1 MKPIQQIAVFDSG
14 IGGLSVLHE
23 IIKQLPNEHYIY
35 YADTDHLPYGTK
47 SKEEIMTCVNRSVKS
62 LANYNLKAL
71 VLACNTATSVAVK
84 QLRTQYDF
92 PIIGMEPAV
101 KPAIEGSKKQVMVCA
116 TERTLQEPKLHNLIA
131 NLDGDA
137 KVELRSLQP
146 LVLLAEDFTFD
157 YDRVY
162 PILEATFKD
171 VDWDD
176 FDYLVL
182 GCTHFI
188 YYKKALSYYLPP
200 SVQIIDG
207 NLGTATHLK
216 SMIQPNANDQPI
228 QIDYITSGRVGKPS
242 QFELYLELLDSIQS

>member
-1 MKPIQQIAVFDSG
+1 MQPRQQIAVFDSG

-23 IIKQLPNEHYIY
+23 IIKQLPDEHYIY

-47 SKEEIMTCVNRSVKS
+47 SKSEILDCVNRSVRS
-62 LANYNLKAL
+62 LAKHNLKAL

-101 KPAIEGSKKQVMVCA
+101 KPAIESSQKQVMVCA
-116 TERTLQEPKLHNLIA
+116 TDRTIQEPKLHNLIA

-146 LVLLAEDFTFD
+146 LVLLAEDFVFD

-162 PILEATFKD
+162 PILERTFRG
-171 VDWDD
+171 VDWNN

-188 YYKKALSYYLPP
+188 YYMESISYYLPP
-200 SVQIIDG
+200 SVKIIDG
-207 NLGTATHLK
+207 NLGTANRLK
-216 SMIQPNANDQPI
+216 SLVQPYDGNQPM
-228 QIDYITSGRVGKPS
+228 QIDYITSGRVGKRS
-242 QFELYLELLDSIQS
+242 QFEPYLELLDSNYP